1 MLGATLDYLILR
13 TLAHRRNQ
21 ATEEQL
27 DSLSG
32 RVSPAAL
39 EEARS
44 KFAKLVERF
53 EDASSH
59 RSAPALPRH
68 RVRLGRAHAGLCW
81 ARNRAHHRRGCPS
94 EEHREGPRL
103 CARAGVGEG
112 VQFVCRDLYEWA
124 PEGKY
129 DVLLSFDALEH
140 IEAPAAFL
148 AKMADLLAP
157 GGVAL
162 LAFGPLFHSP
172 FGDHMWDFFR
182 VQIPWRGVLFSE
194 KALLRVRRECF
205 RPTDPADSY
214 RKIAGGLNLIRYSD
228 FLKHV
233 SDTGWTFDY
242 LRVNAFLETFPLRL
256 ASSLLTRD
264 AGAAG
269 LSRSQRLRGA
279 ESRRLRLGSVLRW
292 TDRTTFGS
300 GSAARARTCAPH
312 A

>member
-13 TLAHRRNQ
+13 TLAHRRNR

-27 DSLSG
+27 DSLSE
-32 RVSPAAL
+32 RASPAAL
-39 EEARS
+39 EEAGS

-53 EDASSH
+53 EGHLPIDPRLRYLDVGCGSGELTLAFAS
-59 RSAPALPRH
+59 RGIGRITGVDVLPRNIESA
-68 RVRLGRAHAGLCW
+68 RAC
-81 ARNRAHHRRGCPS
+81 AR
-94 EEHREGPRL
+94 
-103 CARAGVGEG
+103 RAGVGEG
-112 VQFVCRDLYEWA
+112 VQFVCRDFYEWT

-148 AKMADLLAP
+148 ARMADLLAP
-157 GGVAL
+157 GGVAV

-242 LRVNAFLETFPLRL
+242 LRVNAFLDAPPLRL
-256 ASSLLTRD
+256 ASSLFMRVPALRD
-264 AGAAG
+264 YLVHNVYA
-269 LSRSQRLRGA
+269 
-279 ESRRLRLGSVLRW
+279 VLR
-292 TDRTTFGS
+292 R
-300 GSAARARTCAPH
+300 AA
-312 A
+312 

>member
-13 TLAHRRNQ
+13 ALAHRRNR

-27 DSLSG
+27 DALSE
-32 RVSPAAL
+32 RASPAAL
-39 EEARS
+39 EEAGS

-53 EDASSH
+53 EGRLPIDPRLRYLDVGCGSGELTLAFARRGIEH
-59 RSAPALPRH
+59 VTGVDVLPRNIEAA
-68 RVRLGRAHAGLCW
+68 RAC
-81 ARNRAHHRRGCPS
+81 AR
-94 EEHREGPRL
+94 
-103 CARAGVGEG
+103 RAGVGEG
-112 VQFVCRDLYEWA
+112 VQFVCRDFYEWA

-148 AKMADLLAP
+148 ARMADLLAP
-157 GGVAL
+157 GGVAV

-214 RKIAGGLNLIRYSD
+214 RQIAGGLNLIRYSD

-242 LRVNAFLETFPLRL
+242 LRVNAFLETPAFRF
-256 ASSLLTRD
+256 ASSLLTRVP
-264 AGAAG
+264 A
-269 LSRSQRLRGA
+269 LRDYLVHNVYA
-279 ESRRLRLGSVLRW
+279 VLR
-292 TDRTTFGS
+292 R
-300 GSAARARTCAPH
+300 AA
-312 A
+312 

>member
-13 TLAHRRNQ
+13 TLAHRRNR

-27 DSLSG
+27 DSLSE
-32 RVSPAAL
+32 RASPAAI
-39 EEARS
+39 EEAGS
-44 KFAKLVERF
+44 KFAKVVERF
-53 EDASSH
+53 EGHLPIDPRLRYLDVGCGSGELTLAFA
-59 RSAPALPRH
+59 RRGIGRITGVDFLPRNIETA
-68 RVRLGRAHAGLCW
+68 RA
-81 ARNRAHHRRGCPS
+81 
-94 EEHREGPRL
+94 
-103 CARAGVGEG
+103 CARSAGVGEG
-112 VQFVCRDLYEWA
+112 VQFVCRDFYEWA

-140 IEAPAAFL
+140 IDAPAAFL

-157 GGVAL
+157 GGIAV

-242 LRVNAFLETFPLRL
+242 LRVNSFLDTPSLRL
-256 ASSLLTRD
+256 ASNLLTRVPVLRD
-264 AGAAG
+264 YLVHNVYAV
-269 LSRSQRLRGA
+269 LSR
-279 ESRRLRLGSVLRW
+279 
-292 TDRTTFGS
+292 
-300 GSAARARTCAPH
+300 AA
-312 A
+312 

>member
-13 TLAHRRNQ
+13 TLAHRRNR

-27 DSLSG
+27 DSLSE
-32 RVSPAAL
+32 RASPAAL
-39 EEARS
+39 EEAGS
-44 KFAKLVERF
+44 KFAKLGERF
-53 EDASSH
+53 EGHLPVDTRLRYLDVGCGSGELTLAFARRGIGH
-59 RSAPALPRH
+59 ITGVDFLPRNIEAA
-68 RVRLGRAHAGLCW
+68 RAC
-81 ARNRAHHRRGCPS
+81 AR
-94 EEHREGPRL
+94 
-103 CARAGVGEG
+103 RAGVGEG
-112 VQFVCRDLYEWA
+112 VQFVCRDFYEWA

-148 AKMADLLAP
+148 ARMADLLAP
-157 GGVAL
+157 NGIAV

-242 LRVNAFLETFPLRL
+242 LRVNAFLETPPLRL
-256 ASSLLTRD
+256 ASTLLTRVP
-264 AGAAG
+264 A
-269 LSRSQRLRGA
+269 LRDYLVHNVYA
-279 ESRRLRLGSVLRW
+279 VLR
-292 TDRTTFGS
+292 R
-300 GSAARARTCAPH
+300 AA
-312 A
+312 